1 MGEGGGVIR
10 PRRCMGVWVY
20 KAALLYWAG
29 RTLPAESGRWIWWRR
44 HQGWRR
50 PGRPL
55 HTAGIS
61 GHRWERTGAHMTR
74 GRKRGECEQFYPCGY
89 FCKLPTYWHRYPF
102 YNFRWPLVC
111 CLRVKVISLIII
123 KHQWV
128 HTGSIWKCLI
138 FWWWH
143 NVSTNALGLLWLTL
157 TRNNLCNKREGCV
170 IKNRGTKALLD
181 IYLHSVDRKTYPS
194 TCPCWWMM
202 RWDSSLV
209 ILPWNHSWAI
219 WMTAERANM
228 LKRGL

>member
-44 HQGWRR
+44 RQGWRR

-55 HTAGIS
+55 HTAGVS
-61 GHRWERTGAHMTR
+61 GHRRERTGAHMTR
-74 GRKRGECEQFYPCGY
+74 GRKRGECERFDPLLQF
-89 FCKLPTYWHRYPF
+89 TYILTLLSF
-102 YNFRWPLVC
+102 LQFRWPLVC
-111 CLRVKVISLIII
+111 CLSVRMISLIII

-157 TRNNLCNKREGCV
+157 TRNNLCNEREGYV
-170 IKNRGTKALLD
+170 IKNRNKSSSWHLFTFSGQKNVPVYLPLL
-181 IYLHSVDRKTYPS
+181 VDDAMGFFSGYPAMEPQLS
-194 TCPCWWMM
+194 YMDDC
-202 RWDSSLV
+202 RESK
-209 ILPWNHSWAI
+209 HA
-219 WMTAERANM
+219 
-228 LKRGL
+228 

>member
-1 MGEGGGVIR
+1 MGGGGDGGVIR

-20 KAALLYWAG
+20 KAAPLCWAG
-29 RTLPAESGRWIWWRR
+29 RTPPAESGQWIWWRP

-50 PGRPL
+50 LGHPL

-61 GHRWERTGAHMTR
+61 RCRREEKRKMWTILPMWLVLEMTDILL
-74 GRKRGECEQFYPCGY
+74 
-89 FCKLPTYWHRYPF
+89 LPPF
-102 YNFRWPLVC
+102 YDFRWPLVC
-111 CLRVKVISLIII
+111 CLSVMLIILIII

-157 TRNNLCNKREGCV
+157 TRNNLCSKREAGHV
-170 IKNRGTKALLD
+170 KNKQQTEKRNVFLLGF
-181 IYLHSVDRKTYPS
+181 YSHSVDRKTYPS

-219 WMTAERANM
+219 WMTAEKSHM
-228 LKRGL
+228 FKIKL